1 MNKMTKERNIRLLVK
16 LTFVFIIFAF
26 IAFYSSAVFL
36 TNEADEF
43 INSNLESRFSYTE
56 RKIAHHL
63 SKGRLPENLDRY
75 GEVIALTEITNID
88 SDPVFSD
95 TTIYDAD
102 LDVDRIYK
110 KKTTILNVEGK
121 YYKVTMTKLIDDFM
135 KLRDDIFGSLIPA
148 FIFLAISFVV
158 FSYLLSGYYFRP
170 FNKILEL
177 MKTYKVG
184 SYGKVKK
191 VNTSTLEFN
200 KMQDLF
206 HDMIYRIEDDYKR
219 LKEYTE
225 HMAHEIQ
232 TPLTIIRNKT
242 ENLISDNSVMD
253 KQSENVKIIYEET
266 NHLSKLGTTLNL
278 LTKIE
283 NNEFNKSENIETKPV
298 IEKHISAV
306 SEILQ
311 LKSLAIE
318 TELSQEQKIFI
329 DPILFDIIIK
339 NLLNNSL
346 NYAAEDGPV
355 KIKTEEKKII
365 FSNYGDELPF
375 PSEKIFERF
384 KRNGN
389 SRNSLGLGLALVKKI
404 CDLNNLAIEYNF
416 KNRLHTF
423 VISA

>member
-1 MNKMTKERNIRLLVK
+1 MKKERRIRLLIK

-43 INSNLESRFSYTE
+43 INISLEERFGKTE
-56 RKIAHHL
+56 RKIYHHIL
-63 SKGRLPENLDRY
+63 RGDSLEKVSHFGVIKPLADLPD
-75 GEVIALTEITNID
+75 TNNY
-88 SDPVFSD
+88 PVFSD
-95 TTIYDAD
+95 TTIYDED
-102 LDVDRIYK
+102 LDLERVYK
-110 KKTTILNVEGK
+110 KKTTIIEAGGK
-121 YYKVTMTKLIDDFM
+121 YYEITILRSIDDFM
-135 KLRDDIFGSLIPA
+135 RLREDIFGSLIPA
-148 FIFLAISFVV
+148 FILLAVSFVV

-184 SYGKVKK
+184 QGAEVKS

-206 HDMIYRIEDDYKR
+206 HEMIYRIENDYKR

-232 TPLTIIRNKT
+232 TPLAIIRNKT

-253 KQSENVKIIYEET
+253 KHSETVKIIYEET

-283 NNEFNKSENIETKPV
+283 NNEFNNAVNVFTKPV

-306 SEILQ
+306 SEIVQ
-311 LKSLAIE
+311 LKSLSIE
-318 TELSQEQKIFI
+318 TELNEKHFLFI
-329 DPILFDIIIK
+329 DPILLDIIIK
-339 NLLNNSL
+339 NLLNNAL
-346 NYAAEDGPV
+346 NYAANNEPV
-355 KIKTEEKKII
+355 KIKTGKDEMI
-365 FSNYGDELPF
+365 FSNSGEVLPL
-375 PSEKIFERF
+375 PEEKIFERF
-384 KRNGN
+384 QRNGN
-389 SRNSLGLGLALVKKI
+389 SRNSLGLGLALEKKI
-404 CDLNNLAIEYNF
+404 CDLNNL
-416 KNRLHTF
+416 R
-423 VISA
+423 ISYQYLNSIHFFIVKDS